1 MLQAWVVIAVALSY
15 IGLLFLVASYGDQ
28 TRGLGREGRSRLLI
42 YPLSLAIYCTS
53 WTFFGSVV
61 SASRTGYEFL
71 TIYIGPVLMIG
82 LFSPLLVRIV
92 RLAKTQNITSIADF
106 IAARYGKSQAVAA
119 TVALIAIVGTI
130 PYIALQ
136 LKAVSSS
143 LETILAHI
151 TQTGDVTRPLLG
163 DIALFVALSMA
174 TFAVLFGTRHVDA
187 TEHQDGLMLAI
198 ATESIVKLFAFLA
211 VGIFVTFWMFGGP
224 SALFEAARQHPVT
237 ASLVAHEAPFDTL
250 VVTTLLSFVAI
261 ILLPRQFHVAVVENN
276 NEGEIKR
283 AAWLFPLYLVLI
295 NLFVVP
301 IALAGLLTFKPGTV
315 DSDMFV
321 LALPLQTG
329 SNILTIAAFVGGLSA
344 ATAMVIVES
353 VALSIMVSNDLIM
366 PLVLQR
372 RGALLSGRENVGSL
386 LLTVRRLSIF
396 AILLLAY
403 LYYRLAGDAQLFA
416 IGILAFAAIAQLAP
430 AFFGGLFWRRATAGG
445 AIAGMSVGI
454 LVWAYTLLLPTF
466 ADIGFI
472 GQHILTDGPWG
483 LSMLRPQHL
492 FGLELPPLVH
502 GVVWSL
508 AINLLGYIGF
518 SLRREPSEIGRL
530 QANTFVP
537 SDLTPIAPSFRLWR
551 SSVTV
556 EELTATIARYLGEER
571 TRTAFESFAGTHRI
585 SLEAKDEAD
594 FRLVR
599 YAEHI
604 LSSAIGGASSRLV
617 LSLLLRKRTVS
628 TKAALKLLD
637 DANAAIQYNREI
649 LQTAL
654 DHVRQ
659 GIAVFDKDLQLICW
673 NRQFGEILDL
683 PPSLIR
689 VGSGLADILRF
700 NNRRGHVDPERIEDF
715 VQAQV
720 ERYVSGNEPF
730 LERFAED
737 VVIEVRANPM
747 PDGGIVTTFTD
758 ITASV
763 EAAEALERSNETLE
777 RRVRERTEEL
787 TLLNAELAHAKGEA
801 DAANISKTRFLA
813 AASHDILQPLNAARL
828 YVTSLIERQG
838 GDDRRL
844 IDNIDASLEAV
855 EEIFGALLD
864 MSRLDTV
871 AMRPEFGSFRIDELM
886 RQIELEFAPLAAA
899 KGIELKYVTCSLVVR
914 SDRRLLRRLVQN
926 LVSNAIKYTPA
937 GRVLI
942 GCRRRGDRLRIDV
955 YDTGVGIPE
964 SQRRDIFIEFR
975 RLEQGARIARGLGLG
990 LSIVERIARVLGSSI
1005 VLHSTAGG
1013 GSHFAVA
1020 VPRSNAA
1027 PVELPARD
1035 ASRIDPSQL
1044 AGTTALCIDNEPSVL
1059 DGMETL
1065 LHGWGCDVIKAPD
1078 LDVALAA
1085 IAEGGVMPNG
1095 LLVDYHLDHGNGIE
1109 AIVALRRSAGNPA
1122 HRRPLAGRART
1133 GPRRGHPGAAQAD
1146 QAGRVARLA
1155 GAVARAARGGGGVSS
1170 FLSLPR
1176 SRGRAAAEG
1185 GGWGPVSDVRRANP
1199 TPGASRRTLPF
1210 QGRDKPDYPAA
1221 GAPCDHWPVSIL
1233 AAAITAWVRLSTPS
1247 FCRMAETCA
1256 FTVASDTP
1264 S

>member
-1 MLQAWVVIAVALSY
+1 MLQGWVVIAVALGY
-15 IGLLFLVASYGDQ
+15 IGLLFLVASYGDR
-28 TRGLGREGRSRLLI
+28 TRALVGVAGGPPTRQGLLGREGRARLMI

-53 WTFFGSVV
+53 WTFFGSVG

-82 LFSPLLVRIV
+82 LFSPLLLRIV
-92 RLAKTQNITSIADF
+92 RLAKAQNITSIADF
-106 IAARYGKSQAVAA
+106 IAARYGKGQAVAA
-119 TVALIAIVGTI
+119 VVALIAIVGTI

-151 TQTGDVTRPLLG
+151 TPISDLTRPLLG

-174 TFAVLFGTRHVDA
+174 TFAVLFGTRHIDA

-224 SALFEAARQHPVT
+224 GALFEAARASSTT
-237 ASLVAHEAPFDTL
+237 AALFSREPAFDAL
-250 VVTTLLSFVAI
+250 IVTTLLSFMAI

-276 NEGEIKR
+276 NESEIKR
-283 AAWLFPLYLVLI
+283 AVWLFPIYLVLI

-301 IALAGLLTFKPGTV
+301 IALAGLLTFPAGSV

-329 SNILTIAAFVGGLSA
+329 SYVLTIAAFVGGLSA

-372 RGALLSGRENVGSL
+372 REGLLSGRENIGKL
-386 LLTVRRLSIF
+386 LLTVRRLAIF
-396 AILLLAY
+396 AILLMSY
-403 LYYRLAGDAQLFA
+403 FYYRAAGEAQLA
-416 IGILAFAAIAQLAP
+416 SIGLLAFAAVAQLAP
-430 AFFGGLFWRRATAGG
+430 AFFGGLFWRRATAAG
-445 AIAGMSVGI
+445 AIAGMVAGI
-454 LVWAYTLLLPTF
+454 AIWAYTLLLPTF

-472 GQHILTDGPWG
+472 GQRILTEGPWG
-483 LSMLRPQHL
+483 IAMLRPQHM
-492 FGLELPPLVH
+492 FGLGVSPLVH

-508 AINLLGYIGF
+508 GVNILCYIGF
-518 SLRREPSEIGRL
+518 SLRREPSPIERM

-537 SDLTPIAPSFRLWR
+537 SDLTPMTPSFRLWR

-556 EELTATIARYLGEER
+556 EELVTTVARYLGEER
-571 TRTAFESFAGTHRI
+571 TRGALEAFAETHRI
-585 SLEAKDEAD
+585 SMDAKDEAD

-599 YAEHI
+599 HAEHI
-604 LSSAIGGASSRLV
+604 LASAIGGASSRLV
-617 LSLLLRKRTVS
+617 LSLLLRKRSVS

-659 GIAVFDKDLQLICW
+659 GIAVFDRDLQLICW

-683 PPSLIR
+683 PPNLIR
-689 VGSGLADILRF
+689 VGVALADILRF
-700 NNRRGHVDPERIEDF
+700 NSQRGDVAPDRIEDF
-715 VQAQV
+715 VRAQI
-720 ERYVSGNEPF
+720 ERYVSGKELF
-730 LERFAED
+730 MERFAEAGM
-737 VVIEVRANPM
+737 VIEVRANHM

-758 ITASV
+758 ITSSV

-787 TLLNAELAHAKGEA
+787 TLLNVALARAKGEA
-801 DAANISKTRFLA
+801 DAANISKTKFLA

-828 YVTSLIERQG
+828 YVTSLIERG
-838 GDDRRL
+838 ARDDRRL
-844 IDNIDASLEAV
+844 VDNIDASLEAV

-864 MSRLDTV
+864 MSRLDTG
-871 AMRPEFGSFRIDELM
+871 AMRPEFSSFRIDDLM
-886 RQIELEFAPLAAA
+886 RQIELEFAPLASA
-899 KGIELKYVTCSLVVR
+899 KGIELKYVPCSLVVR

-926 LVSNAIKYTPA
+926 LVSNAIKYTPT

-942 GCRRRGDRLRIDV
+942 GCRRKGPSLRIDV

-964 SQRRDIFIEFR
+964 SKRRDIFIEFH

-990 LSIVERIARVLGSSI
+990 LSIVERVARVLGST
-1005 VLHSTAGG
+1005 VEVDQTVGG
-1013 GSHFAVA
+1013 GSHFAVTVA
-1020 VPRSNAA
+1020 RSNAT

-1035 ASRIDPSQL
+1035 TARIDPSQR
-1044 AGTTALCIDNEPSVL
+1044 AGTTAICIDNEPSVL
-1059 DGMETL
+1059 DGMEML
-1065 LHGWGCDVIKAPD
+1065 LRGWGCDVIKAPD
-1078 LDVALAA
+1078 LDIAMAAVA
-1085 IAEGGVMPNG
+1085 ESPTPPNG
-1095 LLVDYHLDHGNGIE
+1095 LLVDYHLDQGNGIE
-1109 AIVALRRSAGNPA
+1109 AIIALRKRCGPLPAILITADRSPA
-1122 HRRPLAGRART
+1122 VRERARAEDIQLLNK
-1133 GPRRGHPGAAQAD
+1133 PLKPAALRALLAQW
-1146 QAGRVARLA
+1146 RVMR
-1155 GAVARAARGGGGVSS
+1155 V
-1170 FLSLPR
+1170 
-1176 SRGRAAAEG
+1176 AAAE
-1185 GGWGPVSDVRRANP
+1185 
-1199 TPGASRRTLPF
+1199 
-1210 QGRDKPDYPAA
+1210 
-1221 GAPCDHWPVSIL
+1221 
-1233 AAAITAWVRLSTPS
+1233 
-1247 FCRMAETCA
+1247 
-1256 FTVASDTP
+1256 
-1264 S
+1264 